1 MGCIYITGFISYSSG
16 VNKSLVLLKYNSSGH
31 LVWNNTLGSSY
42 SQGNDI
48 YVTENGDIYVTGF
61 KRNGNNDDIS
71 LMKYNSSGD
80 LVMERLWGGPEDEY
94 GYSITLDDTGNMLI
108 TGNKKI
114 TLNDYDLCIL
124 KYNPHGSLEWEK
136 QWGVMN
142 MKIDNFS
149 NIYITGSTRS
159 FRKNTNNADILMVK
173 FDKNGN
179 FLGFKTW
186 DSRSSNDYGL
196 ALVID
201 DLGYAYLTGRISS
214 PAIGNVVDIFLLK
227 YDLNKF
233 PIVSTVIQTLNI
245 VSFCIGIGTFS
256 VIYIIM
262 NRRII
267 KIPIEKKNK

>member
-1 MGCIYITGFISYSSG
+1 MEALNG
-16 VNKSLVLLKYNSSGH
+16 K
-31 LVWNNTLGSSY
+31 NNG
-42 SQGNDI
+42 
-48 YVTENGDIYVTGF
+48 
-61 KRNGNNDDIS
+61 
-71 LMKYNSSGD
+71 
-80 LVMERLWGGPEDEY
+80 
-94 GYSITLDDTGNMLI
+94 
-108 TGNKKI
+108 
-114 TLNDYDLCIL
+114 
-124 KYNPHGSLEWEK
+124 
-136 QWGVMN
+136 GVMN

-173 FDKNGN
+173 FDKNSN